1 MPLYCYRC
9 LDCGSWD
16 RRVAGIDDGT
26 ALCTRCKGL
35 MLRVDDNILK
45 PYFTESAGFLEDALL
60 LDNIWEMRRQ
70 S

>member
-16 RRVAGIDDGT
+16 RRVAGIDDAT
-26 ALCTRCKGL
+26 ALCIRCKGL
-35 MLRVDDNILK
+35 MLRVDDNVLG
-45 PYFTESAGFLEDALL
+45 PYFTGSAELLEDALL
-60 LDNIWEMRRQ
+60 LDDIWEMRRQ